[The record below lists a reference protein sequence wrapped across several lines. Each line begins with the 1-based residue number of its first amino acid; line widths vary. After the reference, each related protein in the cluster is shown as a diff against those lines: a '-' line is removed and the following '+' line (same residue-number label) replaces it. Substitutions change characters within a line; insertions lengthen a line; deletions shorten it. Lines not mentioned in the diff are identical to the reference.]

1 MLQEGEEAD
10 VGAPMTEA
18 LFGGVL
24 SSQVACEDCGHKA
37 VTLEPFYS
45 LSLPVP
51 SRLRADARSAEPPC
65 DAFGHTLT
73 NNFYVDAQAAEL

>member
-1 MLQEGEEAD
+1 
-10 VGAPMTEA
+10 MTEA

-24 SSQVACEDCGHKA
+24 SSQVICSDCAHMA

-51 SRLRADARSAEPPC
+51 SKLRSA
-65 DAFGHTLT
+65 GR
-73 NNFYVDAQAAEL
+73 